1 MEINREYRS
10 SVFAMLFNDR
20 KVLLSLYNAV
30 NGTEYTDEDEITI
43 NTLED
48 EGVPSGVMMK
58 MKNDLSFI
66 FRSYLN
72 LYEHQSTVC
81 GNLSLRLLLYVSRLL
96 QQMIPKK
103 KLYSSGE
110 VRLPAPKFLVF
121 YNGTVEIPERQEI
134 LMSDLYEVQEAEPDL
149 ELKATVF
156 NVNKGHNR
164 ELMEK
169 CRALSEYA
177 EFVARMQEVIVQKPD
192 RNALRGKI
200 ELVLNKCIEDN
211 ILRDF
216 LRNNRE
222 AVIMYSILAY
232 DEEAHEQ
239 AIREDA
245 IEEEHVKTEAERQR
259 ADREK
264 ARADNAEALAAGE
277 KIRAD
282 NAEARAAGEKV
293 RADNAEAQ
301 VRELKAELER
311 LKAKKE

>member
-10 SVFAMLFNDR
+10 SVFAMLFND
-20 KVLLSLYNAV
+20 KKELLTLYNAI
-30 NGTEYTDEDEITI
+30 NGTAYTDEDEITI

-48 EGVPSGVMMK
+48 EGVPSGILMK

-81 GNLSLRLLLYVSRLL
+81 GNLSLRLLLYVSRVLYR
-96 QQMIPKK
+96 MIPKK
-103 KLYSSGE
+103 KLYSSGA
-110 VRLPAPKFLVF
+110 VRLPSPKFVVF
-121 YNGTVEIPERQEI
+121 YNGRAEIPEKQEI
-134 LMSDLYEVQEAEPDL
+134 RLSDLYEVQEAEPDL

-169 CRALSEYA
+169 CRTLAEYA
-177 EFVARMQEVIVQKPD
+177 EFVARMQEVMIQKPD
-192 RNALRGKI
+192 RDELRGKI
-200 ELVLNKCIEDN
+200 EVILDRCIEDD

-216 LRNNRE
+216 LKNNRE

-245 IEEEHVKTEAERQR
+245 IEEERSKTEAERQR
-259 ADREK
+259 AEREK
-264 ARADNAEALAAGE
+264 
-277 KIRAD
+277 KRAD
-282 NAEARAAGEKV
+282 NAEARADNAEARADREKV
-293 RADNAEAQ
+293 RADNAETQ
-301 VRELKAELER
+301 IREMKAEIEKLR
-311 LKAKKE
+311 AKEA